1 MPASTSTGSGPWRL
15 TSRQVSIIQMLTKT
29 GSEPITVSAIAEK
42 LGVSSRTILRDMPAI
57 EAWFEENNFTFVRK
71 PGVGLMLQEKPRTI
85 RQIQELLD
93 TERVKPAYSRRER
106 RRQLLGELLCAR
118 EPVKSYVFLSRFHI
132 TGGTLSR
139 DLDALNDWL
148 SVCGIQVTRRP
159 GVGILLEGSEFA
171 CRQDAANAAPGRTNE
186 GKTL

>member
-1 MPASTSTGSGPWRL
+1 MSVGSSTGSSPWRL

-29 GSEPITVSAIAEK
+29 GSEPITVSAIAKK

-57 EAWFEENNFTFVRK
+57 EAWFAENNITFVRK
-71 PGVGLMLQEKPRTI
+71 PGVGLMLQEKPGTI

-93 TERVKPAYSRRER
+93 AEQVKPAYSRRER

-132 TGGTLSR
+132 SGGTLSH

-148 SVCGIQVTRRP
+148 SVCGIQVIRRP
-159 GVGILLEGSEFA
+159 GVGILLEGNEFG
-171 CRQDAANAAPGRTNE
+171 CRQDAANTAFETMDERE
-186 GKTL
+186 TL